1 MTLIHPDETK
11 FHGEGPQPLLRP
23 IPPGADYPVDALG
36 PLAEAVRA
44 VQGMTLAP
52 MAIPAQS
59 ALAVAS
65 LAVQGFAHVETLG
78 ARASC

>member
-1 MTLIHPDETK
+1 MNMHLQETP
-11 FHGEGPQPLLRP
+11 FLGEGPQPLLRAISP
-23 IPPGADYPVDALG
+23 ASADYPVTALG

-52 MAIPAQS
+52 IAIPAQS

-65 LAVQGFAHVETLG
+65 LAVQGFA
-78 ARASC
+78 